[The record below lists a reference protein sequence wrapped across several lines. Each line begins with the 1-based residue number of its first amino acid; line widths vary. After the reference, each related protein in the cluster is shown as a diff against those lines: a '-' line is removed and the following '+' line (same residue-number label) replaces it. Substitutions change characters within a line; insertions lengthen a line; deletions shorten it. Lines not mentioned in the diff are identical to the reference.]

1 MAKVKVEL
9 PNEIIQQLEKLNQD
23 TPKMMKAM
31 VEAGAETVLSRIKAN
46 APAGMQSSSIMNCLG
61 TTKAYKAPSDDSI
74 NMKVGFSGYFTN
86 EDGVRTPAPLVANV
100 FEYGRSGEPFPKQ
113 PFLRKSFNKGAI
125 TKAMEAVEK
134 QYLPEE

>member
-46 APAGMQSSSIMNCLG
+46 APAGMQGSPIMACLG
-61 TTKAYKAPSDDSI
+61 TTKAYEAPSDDSI
-74 NMKVGFSGYFTN
+74 NMKVGFAGYVTN

>member
-46 APAGMQSSSIMNCLG
+46 APAGMQGSPIMACLG
-61 TTKAYKAPSDDSI
+61 TTKAYEAPSDDSI
-74 NMKVGFSGYFTN
+74 NMKVGFAGYFTN